1 MIPEAIS
8 LLVGSSLGSIA
19 GGDPARFDRF
29 TAFADAIEDF
39 QAGASPR

>member
-1 MIPEAIS
+1 M
-8 LLVGSSLGSIA
+8 VGSSLGSIA